1 MRPGNQAGSKV
12 TPLLAYLLNARQR
25 AWSAQTT
32 FRSKGGVIFAD
43 LSQACYTIQ
52 RIIQAFGLFFA

>member
-1 MRPGNQAGSKV
+1 V